1 MGTRRLMTG
10 MLLLGTLAATPAVAQ
25 EARQRRPD
33 SERQRGRQDDSRS
46 RRGDEASSQRAPE
59 SRAVERDRRDDR
71 DQRDDRRRDEA
82 RRDDGRRDDSR
93 RDDARRNDWRRDDGR
108 RDEARRVDGRR
119 RYYYNPYRRAYVP
132 RTVFAPRFIRPR
144 VVTIVPWRPYIYRPS
159 IGLGIYY
166 GADGAYPY
174 GYTPEGYYDPIPG
187 RVYGGVRIVDAPRDA
202 QVFADGYYVG
212 IVDDFDG
219 VFQHMNLEP
228 GEHHIEIQVSGEEPL
243 AFDVTVQPG
252 QTITLRAGE

>member
-1 MGTRRLMTG
+1 MGTRLMTG
-10 MLLLGTLAATPAVAQ
+10 VLLLGTLAATPAVAQ
-25 EARQRRPD
+25 EAPQRRPGPD
-33 SERQRGRQDDSRS
+33 RQRDRQEDSRS
-46 RRGDEASSQRAPE
+46 RRGDGASSQRAREAP
-59 SRAVERDRRDDR
+59 RAVERDRRDDR

-82 RRDDGRRDDSR
+82 RRDEGRRDDSR
-93 RDDARRNDWRRDDGR
+93 RDDARRNEWRRDDGR
-108 RDEARRVDGRR
+108 RNDGRR
-119 RYYYNPYRRAYVP
+119 VIVRRPYYYNPYRRAYVP
-132 RTVFAPRFIRPR
+132 RTVYVPRIIRPR
-144 VVTIVPWRPYIYRPS
+144 VVTILPWRPYVYRPS

-166 GADGAYPY
+166 GADGSYPY

-252 QTITLRAGE
+252 QTITLRAGD